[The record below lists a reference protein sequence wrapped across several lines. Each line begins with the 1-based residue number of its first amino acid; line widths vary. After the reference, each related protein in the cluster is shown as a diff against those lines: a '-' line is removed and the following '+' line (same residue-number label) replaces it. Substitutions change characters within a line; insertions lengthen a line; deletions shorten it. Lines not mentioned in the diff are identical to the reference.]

1 MINHARTLLRNKAGH
16 LPGTPGDEYVSPTF
30 APVRLP
36 QYLETVRRCLV
47 GPGNDEIALNYRLRL
62 CMNILNSTGVSQYL
76 DALDSRTSYRF
87 DDTSLLDM
95 SKSVQVEKIYGDAA
109 ADIFVIGSFTT
120 ESSAAVSKLRWRV
133 TVDSTDEITVVRL
146 SSSNTSSIQT
156 YTTQSAGIST
166 PVSLPGS
173 NLSAQIGILAADAH
187 VNSSWELSLQTVPA
201 VDLSSIYN
209 SLRNVSTA
217 ELFQGGMQSPYDV
230 FFQLWQNNKQLPY
243 ALSGAICAYVQRVD
257 DLIKSGTASFV
268 KPIPAVEPLP
278 IITTPGP
285 QTTNE
290 DVVKVINGLSIAD
303 EDNNPQTVTLSVT
316 AGNYTLVTRT
326 GLTFT
331 TGSGISDTNSEFSG
345 SLADV
350 NAALGVIVYSPQ
362 ANTHTVETFS
372 IATNDGTG
380 GTDSD
385 SFTITVASVNDE
397 PVINKPGTQ
406 TTSMNTAKAISGI
419 SISDTDNDPQTITLS
434 VTHGTLTL
442 ATTAGLTFAI
452 GDGTADT
459 TMDFSGTRANC
470 NAALATVTYIPTN
483 AYTGSALLSIGAS
496 DGQGGTDSE
505 TVSINVI

>member
-1 MINHARTLLRNKAGH
+1 MINHIRTLLRNKAGH
-16 LPGTPGDEYVSPTF
+16 LPGTPGDEYVSPLF

-36 QYLETVRRCLV
+36 QHLEVIRRCLV
-47 GPGNDEIALNYRLRL
+47 GTGDDEIALNYRLRL
-62 CMNILNSTGVSQYL
+62 CMAILNSTGVSQYL
-76 DALDSRTSYRF
+76 DALDSRTSYRSN
-87 DDTSLLDM
+87 DTSLLDM
-95 SKSVQVEKIYGDAA
+95 SKSVLVEKIYGDAA
-109 ADIFVIGSFTT
+109 ADLFVIGNFQTASN
-120 ESSAAVSKLRWRV
+120 AAISKLRWRV
-133 TVDSTDEITVVRL
+133 TVDSDDEITVIRL
-146 SSSNTSSIQT
+146 SSPSESSTQT
-156 YTTQSAGIST
+156 YTEQSAGIST
-166 PVSLPGS
+166 PVTLPGS
-173 NLSAQIGILAADAH
+173 DLSVQIGILAADAH

-217 ELFQGGMQSPYDV
+217 ELFQGGMNSPYDV
-230 FFQLWQNNKQLPY
+230 FYQMWQNNKQLPY
-243 ALSGAICAYVQRVD
+243 ALSGLICAYVQRVD
-257 DLIKSGTASFV
+257 ELIKSGTASFV

-316 AGNYTLVTRT
+316 AGSYTLVTRT

-331 TGSGISDTNSEFSG
+331 VGSGITDTSTQFSG

-350 NAALGVIVYSPQ
+350 NAALGVIVYFPA
-362 ANTHTVETFS
+362 ANAHTVETFS

-385 SFTITVASVNDE
+385 SFTITIASVNDE
-397 PVINKPGTQ
+397 PVLDKPGTQ

-419 SISDTDNDPQTITLS
+419 IIYDTDNDPQTVTIS
-434 VTHGTLTL
+434 VTNGTLTL
-442 ATTAGLTFAI
+442 ASTAGLTFSV

-459 TMDFSGTRANC
+459 TMTFSGTRVAC
-470 NAALATVTYIPTN
+470 NAALAPVTYNPTN
-483 AYTGSALLSIGAS
+483 AFTGSATLSVSSS

-505 TVSINVI
+505 TVLINVT